1 MKTLF
6 FFSLTLLSLCLGPA
20 ALSQPSGQE
29 LEKQAHEAYEKGYTG
44 NSPEAQAQSFDEAAR
59 LYEAAAKAYEKE
71 KMNDKADKARK
82 SAHGARQNAEHRRNR
97 SRTASPQQQVVATGR
112 TTGHIADLVLTNP
125 GAKSADAVLPASVV
139 IPSDGQYQGYA
150 VPTTP
155 GKTTVPP
162 GQTRT
167 VPLTGYC
174 THPDLP
180 APPPGTILPTPTDW
194 PPTLLPTPQ
203 TVRTL
208 ETTARRLL
216 DQGAIQLPL
225 DEPAFIVQQTY
236 WIFVSTP
243 YNPCAYLNTLLT
255 EAGVPQDAIPT
266 AIAQVVDAM
275 LTVGREAGLPE
286 YQPALPALPIRPP
299 APPAPGAVKPTV
311 RVTGTGQTTGHIADI
326 TIRNP
331 SDQPIAVVVGNSAYI
346 PSTGRYQA
354 YVAPKLPPITVPPRE
369 TVTTPIHGYCADV
382 RRPPVPAGN
391 DMPPLSEWIASEPG
405 ADLLQLPN
413 AVRIPT
419 RAAPPLTEVA
429 NILQSQ
435 PVPPVAAQWD
445 CLPLPPANTQPLL
458 PGTDTPIRVPISAA
472 DNPGLAVPLLLDA
485 ISRLED
491 AYERL
496 GGTLTTPFSNNPPRE
511 REAVIQQTFW
521 IYSARLEGK
530 PYTYND
536 FHDNTVKQFE
546 TNSGR
551 PYNGLPPDQKE
562 KLDKGVDDFWDAFTA
577 TGVEAKILPKTP
589 ETPKLEDVPPL
600 KMPFEDPSV
609 LIQNRPRQQ
618 RQRAKKCECGSVSF
632 NLQIWAWGNDGS
644 GNNVHKGAPYKE
656 AVSGNAAPGQAA
668 QAVPIK
674 KNDLPARPANDD
686 IYLIAIRNIKAD
698 CPCTEWT
705 ESIEQAIKGLEK
717 AMRDNAD
724 KISRAREA
732 LDKAQKELDT
742 LKSQLEKARAAK
754 RPVQSTIDRL
764 EIKMQKAEEKKEKA
778 ESDLATLE
786 NPIHAKKSELD
797 DLKKAAKQ
805 SDCTVYTNEKN
816 PDSKLPPQVKAKN
829 TVIGRI
835 ENAPDGS
842 KLAPEEYYYSFR
854 HDPNKPLTYDIEISF
869 YCEGDGCKPISCS
882 RTFVVKVEE

>member
-6 FFSLTLLSLCLGPA
+6 FFSLTLLSLCLGLVT
-20 ALSQPSGQE
+20 LSQPSGE
-29 LEKQAHEAYEKGYTG
+29 DLEKQAHEAYEKGYTG
-44 NSPEAQAQSFDEAAR
+44 NSPEAQAQAFDEAAR

-71 KMNDKADKARK
+71 KMNDEADKARK
-82 SAHGARQNAEHRRNR
+82 MAHGARQNAEHRRNW

-125 GAKSADAVLPASVV
+125 GAKPADAVLPASVV

-155 GKTTVPP
+155 GKTTVPA

-174 THPDLP
+174 THPHLP
-180 APPPGTILPTPTDW
+180 APPPGTILPGLTDW

-203 TVRTL
+203 TVRAL
-208 ETTARRLL
+208 ETTARRLR

-243 YNPCAYLNTLLT
+243 YNPCDYLNTLLT

-299 APPAPGAVKPTV
+299 APPAPGAVQPTV
-311 RVTGTGQTTGHIADI
+311 RVTGTGQTTGHIADL
-326 TIRNP
+326 TVRNP
-331 SDQPIAVVVGNSAYI
+331 SDQPITVVVGNSAYI

-354 YVAPKLPPITVPPRE
+354 YVVPKLPPITVPPRE

-391 DMPPLSEWIASEPG
+391 DMPPLGEWIASEPG
-405 ADLLQLPN
+405 ADLLNAPN
-413 AVRIPT
+413 VVRIPT

-445 CLPLPPANTQPLL
+445 CLPLPPANSQPLL

-472 DNPGLAVPLLLDA
+472 DNPGLAVPLLLGA

-491 AYERL
+491 AYDRL
-496 GGTLTTPFSNNPPRE
+496 SGTLTTPILNNPPKE

-546 TNSGR
+546 TNTGR
-551 PYNGLPPDQKE
+551 PYNSLPPDQKE

-609 LIQNRPRQQ
+609 LTQHRPIRPV
-618 RQRAKKCECGSVSF
+618 RPDYKKCECGDLSFEIRILSDKDDKEKASNIIPISVSDSAKSGSSSIDIPIPGDI
-632 NLQIWAWGNDGS
+632 LPKLSKGEKYQIEIHVAK
-644 GNNVHKGAPYKE
+644 V
-656 AVSGNAAPGQAA
+656 
-668 QAVPIK
+668 
-674 KNDLPARPANDD
+674 
-686 IYLIAIRNIKAD
+686 D
-698 CPCTEWT
+698 CPCYRSTI
-705 ESIEQAIKGLEK
+705 IEDIETAKKNLKEKETVLNKKRKELETAEGELKKAEDALSKKHPNAKRKNVDNAIKKVE
-717 AMRDNAD
+717 
-724 KISRAREA
+724 
-732 LDKAQKELDT
+732 
-742 LKSQLEKARAAK
+742 
-754 RPVQSTIDRL
+754 
-764 EIKMQKAEEKKEKA
+764 
-778 ESDLATLE
+778 
-786 NPIHAKKSELD
+786 
-797 DLKKAAKQ
+797 DLKKEVSNA
-805 SDCTVYTNEKN
+805 
-816 PDSKLPPQVKAKN
+816 
-829 TVIGRI
+829 
-835 ENAPDGS
+835 ENAYNKQKSTLDRLKKDEVSECNIYPDETKTTENSKVKINDEIVGIGS
-842 KLAPEEYYYSFR
+842 KKTIPF
-854 HDPNKPLTYDIEISF
+854 DPTNNLSISISCF
-869 YCEGDGCKPISCS
+869 CKGADCDGVTCS
-882 RTFVVKVEE
+882 RTFIVKVAK